1 MAQILH
7 DLQPNSEKPHA
18 FPEAT
23 YNVAVR
29 NTCGFSVFIFA
40 EGRYLWPFIHSRF
53 HYNFYLSH
61 SCPDNSLFADLE
73 SIIRIS
79 DL

>member
-18 FPEAT
+18 FPEAI

-29 NTCGFSVFIFA
+29 NTCGFSVFT
-40 EGRYLWPFIHSRF
+40 L
-53 HYNFYLSH
+53 
-61 SCPDNSLFADLE
+61 ADA
-73 SIIRIS
+73 
-79 DL
+79 